1 VSSPAAVVLA
11 AGEGR
16 RMRSRLPKVAHEVAG
31 RAMVAH
37 VVRAARAAGA
47 DPVVVV
53 VGHGADAVR
62 NALAGEPVRFAVQ
75 EEQRGTGHALACA
88 APALADHRG
97 AVFVLNGDGP
107 LLRAATLQRMA
118 EAHAAAPAA
127 GRGMTLVTVRA
138 DDPTGLGRIVRGAQG
153 ELVRIV
159 EEADADAATRAI
171 DEVNAGVYLS
181 DATVWTRLAELSSDN
196 AQGEAY
202 LTDLP
207 AAYLADGAPVRT
219 VAPDDPDDV
228 LAANDREQ
236 LARLE
241 RVARR
246 RIARRWMRA
255 GATLRSPETTFLDDD
270 VELARDVVIEP
281 FVVLRRGTRVG
292 EAARIGAGSVL
303 DACTV
308 AAGADVP
315 PHTVARDRRL
325 D

>member
-1 VSSPAAVVLA
+1 VVLA

-31 RAMVAH
+31 RPMVAH

-47 DPVVVV
+47 EPVVVV

-62 NALAGEPVRFAVQ
+62 SALEGEAVRFAVQ

-88 APALADHRG
+88 APALAGRPG
-97 AVFVLNGDGP
+97 AAYVLNGDGP
-107 LLRAATLQRMA
+107 LLRAETLRRMA
-118 EAHAAAPAA
+118 EAHAAPP
-127 GRGMTLVTVRA
+127 GEGHGVTLITVRA
-138 DDPTGLGRIVRGAQG
+138 DDPTGLGRIVRGPEGHLA
-153 ELVRIV
+153 RIV

-171 DEVNAGVYLS
+171 REVNAGVYLF
-181 DATVWTRLAELSSDN
+181 DASVWTRLAAVGSDN

-241 RVARR
+241 RVARG
-246 RIARRWMRA
+246 RIARRWMHE
-255 GATLRSPETTFLDDD
+255 GVTLRSPETTVLDDD
-270 VELARDVVIEP
+270 VELARDVVVEP
-281 FVVLRRGTRVG
+281 FVLLRRGTRVG
-292 EAARIGAGSVL
+292 EGARVGAASVL

-315 PHTVARDRRL
+315 PHTVARGRAFD
-325 D
+325 

>member
-1 VSSPAAVVLA
+1 VSPPAAVVLA

-31 RAMVAH
+31 RPMVAH

-47 DPVVVV
+47 DPVTVV

-62 NALAGEPVRFAVQ
+62 DALEHQPVRFAVQ

-88 APALADHRG
+88 APALEGHAG
-97 AVFVLNGDGP
+97 PVFVLNGDGP

-118 EAHAAAPAA
+118 EAHAAPPAG
-127 GRGMTLVTVRA
+127 GRGMTLVTVRT
-138 DDPTGLGRIVRGAQG
+138 DRPTGLGRIVRGPEG
-153 ELVRIV
+153 DLIRIV

-171 DEVNAGVYLS
+171 DEVNAGVYLL
-181 DATVWTRLAELSSDN
+181 DASVWARLAELGSQN

-207 AAYLADGAPVRT
+207 EAYLADGAPVRT

-236 LARLE
+236 LAHLE

-246 RIARRWMRA
+246 RIARRWMHA
-255 GATLRSPETTFLDDD
+255 GVTLRSPEATILDDD
-270 VELARDVVIEP
+270 VELARDVVVEP
-281 FVVLRRGTRVG
+281 FVALRRGTRVG

-303 DACTV
+303 DGCTV
-308 AAGADVP
+308 AAGAEVP
-315 PHTVARDRRL
+315 PHTVARDRRFG
-325 D
+325 